1 MHKKNKRIKE
11 KNKRIKNLLVTN
23 NLLAKLYIFEI
34 DNSYHDFLSGL
45 LNRRG
50 FFYYLSLI
58 KGAYIISLIDI
69 DFFKSINDTLGHLKG
84 DASIILVSN
93 LLNQVFKSDN
103 TIISRF
109 GGDEFLLL
117 SKDLSIKALLNKLNY
132 LKDIIF
138 KKSKVEI
145 GTSITIS
152 IGVAYCNDKDTFDDV
167 FSKVDKALYTSK
179 INGKNTITLYGI
191 V

>member
-69 DFFKSINDTLGHLKG
+69 DSFKSINDTLGHLKG